1 MEYDIA
7 RDCIDRAV
15 DGHAVNRV
23 HVDFGVRLEV
33 SVNRGVPVGHQE
45 DVGAGGLDVAVNEH
59 VVNRDGPDADALD
72 IVVEAH
78 VCAGV
83 EDDLAIGGKDAVAD
97 QALILGEGVDVVG
110 RHVAVHLDVGTG
122 VHDGIALL
130 GSDGAD
136 LSVMPG
142 VDSGVDSGGNGALD
156 GGIPAGLDIDI
167 HGGGQGRASG
177 DFDVM
182 ARSQVGVAIG
192 GGDIA
197 VDDKGAVGGLEGDM
211 GALDG
216 VDSGVVLRGDV
227 GAECGVN
234 GAVDGGIPARDNI
247 DTARGCLDAA
257 GDRDVAASDQCGH
270 PAVGGDVVSDSQV
283 AFGGGEGDLVCG
295 DGAGDGGVVL
305 RGNGHVAVFGGEV
318 AVERR
323 VDAGVDGDAVI
334 GGGEGLGDDVAA
346 LGIQTDVARSHILL
360 QDDVARIGLDVGI
373 LGNDSAGGRAKA
385 GLDGDGPVF
394 GLEGAEH
401 VGAQR
406 RVNKD
411 VVRGG
416 LDSGVLAG
424 GDIARGGMDG
434 DIRALDGAVAFD
446 VDVAD
451 AGLKRDLLRGGD
463 AVRCVDVHVASG
475 GVHLDGA
482 RLAGHTVPHGEIA
495 ARIDGDIIGGGDAAI
510 GLHVIR
516 RRNGGGAALG
526 SDVAIQD
533 GVLAGFELDV
543 RGGIQMH
550 VLGHLNI
557 VASIQDQISAGGR
570 DIGVYGRVTLLG
582 PDDDVGGVDVAVG
595 GGVVLRDD
603 PDRVAGREVAGR
615 GVTDCNDLGRILSLE
630 STLDE
635 GIPAGYNRDIAGF
648 GLQGR
653 VSGDLGILA
662 SPHEQVSGRGGGIPF
677 QRNIALDDLDY
688 DNAAIDGA
696 VNGGVVLRDNCDGP
710 IGSGDGASRGVTLRN
725 DFGIAAS
732 GDVTDRGILPRRD
745 GRMSRLGVDV
755 AGLGIALGGCDH
767 DALAIDGAVDSGV
780 VLRSDHDRVFVS
792 GDGASRGVTARSDFS
807 SLTGLG
813 LAGDGGVTARSDLHI
828 AELGL
833 QTRGEDILACR
844 EDQLPAG
851 GLDVAS
857 GLQVALGGCDYDVLA
872 IDVALDSGVVLRSD
886 HDRVFV
892 SGDGASRG
900 VTARSD
906 FSSLTGL
913 GLAGD
918 GGVTARS
925 DLHIAEL
932 GLQTRG
938 EDILACRE
946 DQRPAGGLDVAS
958 GLQVALGGGDT
969 DGKSGGRPLEG
980 GVVLRSDQHHAF
992 CLEVAKRGVDA
1003 CVDTDVVLGGGE
1015 SLGGDIAAVGSQVDS
1030 LRRQILGQG
1039 DVAVGCKDID
1049 ILGGDGAEGRA
1060 VLRIDGHFAIFG
1072 DELREGRVTA
1082 SSGGDVAVVRGDV
1095 GSGGDVTAGGDGCV
1109 LLRGDRSGKLRI
1121 LTGGQ
1126 GDTLDCGSDGSLDNQ
1141 FALDGGDCNSIR
1153 ADIAVDEGV
1162 VLRLDTDR
1170 SIGGLKGAGLDIPA
1184 RSDPERG
1191 IRAIS
1196 PIRGDIVRNHVA
1208 SHGLDGDILTCGA
1221 LDFDVALKRA
1231 NHNASVCIDGAIRG
1245 DIALAGDVGIAP
1257 DIDSLGPDGAVLTVD
1272 EHD

>member
-1 MEYDIA
+1 MQVVDILAGIQRDVAVGGLEGADGGNRACRGLDRDLLGLGGIAEIRVVA
-7 RDCIDRAV
+7 RDDLDAAILGGQVARGDIPAASDADEVALRDNVAVNLGIQAGLDGDAVLGGQVAGDGGVAVGGGGDDVVGGDIPVDCNVAVVAAEGGHLAGLDITVDIQVAKVGGHGDISRRGDSALGLQAVVRIEHDAAGDCIDRVEDVEAL
-15 DGHAVNRV
+15 NRV
-23 HVDFGVRLEV
+23 HVDVGVRLEGAV
-33 SVNRGVPVGHQE
+33 DPGVPVGHQE
-45 DVGAGGLDVAVNEH
+45 DVGVGGLDVAVHEH
-59 VVNRDGPDADALD
+59 VVNRDGLDAAALD

-78 VCAGV
+78 VCASV

-136 LSVMPG
+136 LGVMPG
-142 VDSGVDSGGNGALD
+142 VDPGVDSGGNGA
-156 GGIPAGLDIDI
+156 G
-167 HGGGQGRASG
+167 
-177 DFDVM
+177 
-182 ARSQVGVAIG
+182 
-192 GGDIA
+192 
-197 VDDKGAVGGLEGDM
+197 
-211 GALDG
+211 
-216 VDSGVVLRGDV
+216 
-227 GAECGVN
+227 
-234 GAVDGGIPARDNI
+234 DGGIPARDNL

-257 GDRDVAASDQCGH
+257 GDRDVAASGQCGH

-305 RGNGHVAVFGGEV
+305 RGDGHVAVFGGEV

-373 LGNDSAGGRAKA
+373 LGNDSADGRAKA

-401 VGAQR
+401 VGALR
-406 RVNKD
+406 CVNKD

-416 LDSGVLAG
+416 LDGGVLAG

-495 ARIDGDIIGGGDAAI
+495 ARIDGDIIGGEDAAI

-550 VLGHLNI
+550 VLGHLDI

-582 PDDDVGGVDVAVG
+582 PDDDVGGVDVAVS

-755 AGLGIALGGCDH
+755 ARLGIALGGCDH

-792 GDGASRGVTARSDFS
+792 GDGTSRGVTARSDYS

-813 LAGDGGVTARSDLHI
+813 LAGDGGVTARSDIHI

-857 GLQVALGGCDYDVLA
+857 GLQVALGG
-872 IDVALDSGVVLRSD
+872 
-886 HDRVFV
+886 
-892 SGDGASRG
+892 
-900 VTARSD
+900 
-906 FSSLTGL
+906 
-913 GLAGD
+913 
-918 GGVTARS
+918 
-925 DLHIAEL
+925 
-932 GLQTRG
+932 
-938 EDILACRE
+938 
-946 DQRPAGGLDVAS
+946 
-958 GLQVALGGGDT
+958 GDT
-969 DGKSGGRPLEG
+969 DSKSGGRPIEG

-1003 CVDTDVVLGGGE
+1003 CVDTDVGLGGCE

-1082 SSGGDVAVVRGDV
+1082 RSGGDVAVVRGDV
-1095 GSGGDVTAGGDGCV
+1095 GSGGDVTARGDGCV

-1126 GDTLDCGSDGSLDNQ
+1126 GDTFDCGSDGSLDNQ

-1162 VLRLDTDR
+1162 VLRLDTDG

-1196 PIRGDIVRNHVA
+1196 PIRGDIVRNHVT
-1208 SHGLDGDILTCGA
+1208 SHGLDGDILTRGA

-1257 DIDSLGPDGAVLTVD
+1257 DIDSLSPDGAILTGD

>member
-1 MEYDIA
+1 M
-7 RDCIDRAV
+7 
-15 DGHAVNRV
+15 
-23 HVDFGVRLEV
+23 DFGVRLEV

-59 VVNRDGPDADALD
+59 VVNRDGSDAATLD

-78 VCAGV
+78 ICAGV

-136 LSVMPG
+136 LGVMPG
-142 VDSGVDSGGNGALD
+142 VDPGVDSGGNGAPD

-182 ARSQVGVAIG
+182 ARSQGGIAIVGS
-192 GGDIA
+192 DIA
-197 VDDKGAVGGLEGDM
+197 VDDKGAVGGGDGDM

-227 GAECGVN
+227 GAECGGN

-257 GDRDVAASDQCGH
+257 CDRDVAASGQCGH

-305 RGNGHVAVFGGEV
+305 RGDGHVAVFGGEV

-406 RVNKD
+406 CVNKD

-475 GVHLDGA
+475 GVHVDGA
-482 RLAGHTVPHGEIA
+482 RFAGHTAPHGEIA
-495 ARIDGDIIGGGDAAI
+495 ARIDGDIIGGEDAAI

-533 GVLAGFELDV
+533 GVLAGSDLDV

-550 VLGHLNI
+550 VLGHLDI

-582 PDDDVGGVDVAVG
+582 PDDGVGGVDVAVG

-677 QRNIALDDLDY
+677 QRNIALDGLDY

-755 AGLGIALGGCDH
+755 ARIGIALGGCDH
-767 DALAIDGAVDSGV
+767 DALAIDGALDSGV

-792 GDGASRGVTARSDFS
+792 GDGTSRGVTARSDYS

-813 LAGDGGVTARSDLHI
+813 LAGDGGVTARSDIHI

-872 IDVALDSGVVLRSD
+872 IDGALDSGVVLRSD
-886 HDRVFV
+886 HDRAFV
-892 SGDGASRG
+892 SGDGTSRG

-918 GGVTARS
+918 GGVTACS

-938 EDILACRE
+938 EYILACRE

-969 DGKSGGRPLEG
+969 DGKSGGRPIEG
-980 GVVLRSDQHHAF
+980 
-992 CLEVAKRGVDA
+992 
-1003 CVDTDVVLGGGE
+1003 
-1015 SLGGDIAAVGSQVDS
+1015 
-1030 LRRQILGQG
+1030 
-1039 DVAVGCKDID
+1039 
-1049 ILGGDGAEGRA
+1049 
-1060 VLRIDGHFAIFG
+1060 
-1072 DELREGRVTA
+1072 
-1082 SSGGDVAVVRGDV
+1082 
-1095 GSGGDVTAGGDGCV
+1095 
-1109 LLRGDRSGKLRI
+1109 
-1121 LTGGQ
+1121 
-1126 GDTLDCGSDGSLDNQ
+1126 
-1141 FALDGGDCNSIR
+1141 
-1153 ADIAVDEGV
+1153 GV

-1221 LDFDVALKRA
+1221 LDFDVALKRT